1 MSAIATFLEHQGYN
15 KIPFRIRKS
24 NHLYLNA
31 RINGVKGLFLLDT
44 GASTTCID
52 LNQQSVFLLD
62 SSQSNVKASGAGS
75 NDLYTEVSKGNRI
88 QLGKWKSNNN
98 TFVLLDL
105 THVNIALRSE
115 EHTSELQSRPHLV
128 CRLLLEKKNERR
140 GDGRRELRRPC
151 VVQGDRAGGVLV
163 PRPAGARQGQR
174 PHGRAVRGRRAER
187 QRRARR
193 DTGERHRPRKAQAG
207 FFFFN
212 DPATTEIY
220 TLSLH
225 DALPI

>member
-105 THVNIALRSE
+105 THVNIALDQYDLPKVQGIIGSDLLKK
-115 EHTSELQSRPHLV
+115 HHGVIDYSS
-128 CRLLLEKKNERR
+128 RLLFIR
-140 GDGRRELRRPC
+140 
-151 VVQGDRAGGVLV
+151 
-163 PRPAGARQGQR
+163 
-174 PHGRAVRGRRAER
+174 
-187 QRRARR
+187 
-193 DTGERHRPRKAQAG
+193 
-207 FFFFN
+207 
-212 DPATTEIY
+212 
-220 TLSLH
+220 
-225 DALPI
+225 

>member
-1 MSAIATFLEHQGYN
+1 MSAIATFLENQGYN

-88 QLGKWKSNNN
+88 QLASGKV
-98 TFVLLDL
+98 TTILLY
-105 THVNIALRSE
+105 
-115 EHTSELQSRPHLV
+115 
-128 CRLLLEKKNERR
+128 
-140 GDGRRELRRPC
+140 
-151 VVQGDRAGGVLV
+151 
-163 PRPAGARQGQR
+163 
-174 PHGRAVRGRRAER
+174 
-187 QRRARR
+187 
-193 DTGERHRPRKAQAG
+193 
-207 FFFFN
+207 F
-212 DPATTEIY
+212 
-220 TLSLH
+220 
-225 DALPI
+225 

>member
-44 GASTTCID
+44 GPSTTCID

-105 THVNIALRSE
+105 THVNIALDQYGLPKVQGIIGSDLLKK
-115 EHTSELQSRPHLV
+115 HHGVIDYSS
-128 CRLLLEKKNERR
+128 RLLFIR
-140 GDGRRELRRPC
+140 
-151 VVQGDRAGGVLV
+151 
-163 PRPAGARQGQR
+163 
-174 PHGRAVRGRRAER
+174 
-187 QRRARR
+187 
-193 DTGERHRPRKAQAG
+193 
-207 FFFFN
+207 
-212 DPATTEIY
+212 
-220 TLSLH
+220 
-225 DALPI
+225 